1 MIRLIVRCGDE
12 TLRFELPGT
21 EAAVGSST
29 DNDIVIPFAGISRQH
44 ARLVPAEGGLL
55 VRDLASRNGVIA
67 DGVRVEETLLKI
79 GRAVHLGPA
88 TLSLEDGSTSDVVLA
103 IRMKRQPRRERGLG
117 STGADPALVDSRSPG
132 AALKVIRAFAASK
145 SLTRSS
151 SRHRLLS
158 ESREI
163 LGAISLTHFSLEA
176 SGDFAIAES
185 DGPLPDDALLK
196 EIAGEKPSRK
206 RKELSMIE
214 RTSPHALLLARL
226 GSAGILALFP
236 EPVMDEWKKDF
247 FGFLSSMLL
256 QRKGGTAPAAEI
268 AIPDHALRV
277 PTQMVVGSSISMG
290 RLMKELAATVH
301 SPLDILIL
309 GETGTGKE
317 LLARTIHE
325 SGPTPGGPFVAI
337 NCAAIPSEL
346 LESELFGVQGR
357 VATGVDPRQGLFV
370 KAHGGSIFLD
380 EIGELAMTLQA
391 KLLRFFQE
399 REVLPLGANTPRR
412 IVVRVISASNR
423 DLYQRVQDGAFRA
436 DLFYRLRSLQFHL
449 PPLRE
454 RKEDIPQLVLE
465 FVERAAEE
473 YGKEVRGVSRRAL
486 DLLIQHDW
494 PGNIR
499 ELEIEI
505 RRSVLVCPTG
515 SSLQSE
521 HLGTLKWLLRKA
533 SAVQPEAAPAVG
545 AGPASSDAKVPDT
558 LQKRLDDVERSAIE
572 EALQRSSGNRSLA
585 ARLLGITRNGLTMK
599 LARLGRSLRSK

>member
-12 TLRFELPGT
+12 TLKFELPAS

-29 DNDIVIPFAGISRQH
+29 DNDIVIPYAGISRRH
-44 ARLVPAEGGLL
+44 ARLVPADGGLL
-55 VRDLASRNGVIA
+55 VRDLASRNGVMA
-67 DGVRVEETLLKI
+67 EGVRVGETLLKI

-103 IRMKRQPRRERGLG
+103 IRVKNRPGRESGRR
-117 STGADPALVDSRSPG
+117 STSADPALMDAESPG
-132 AALKVIRAFAASK
+132 AALKLIRALAAPK
-145 SLTRSS
+145 GLGRPR

-158 ESREI
+158 ESRQV
-163 LGAISLTHFSLEA
+163 LGAGSLTHFTIET
-176 SGDFAIAES
+176 SGDFSIIES
-185 DGPLPDDALLK
+185 DGPLPDGAQLK
-196 EIAGEKPSRK
+196 EITTEKAVRK
-206 RKELSMIE
+206 RKELSVME
-214 RTSPHALLLARL
+214 GVSPHVLLLARF
-226 GSAGILALFP
+226 GPAGVLALFP
-236 EPVMDEWKKDF
+236 EPLIDEWKKDF
-247 FGFLSSMLL
+247 FGFLSSILL
-256 QRKGGTAPAAEI
+256 QRKGGATPAAAI
-268 AIPDHALRV
+268 ALPDHPLRV
-277 PTQMVVGSSISMG
+277 PPQMVVGSSISMG

-317 LLARTIHE
+317 LLATTIHE
-325 SGPTPGGPFVAI
+325 SGPNPGGPFVAI

-391 KLLRFFQE
+391 KLLRFIQE
-399 REVLPLGANTPRR
+399 REVLPLGASTPRK
-412 IVVRVISASNR
+412 INVRVISASNR
-423 DLYQRVQDGAFRA
+423 DLYERVQEGAFRA
-436 DLFYRLRSLQFHL
+436 DLFYRLRALQFHL

-473 YGKEVRGVSRRAL
+473 YGKDIRGVSRRAL
-486 DLLIQHDW
+486 DLLVRHDW

-505 RRSVLVCPTG
+505 RRSVLVCPNG
-515 SSLQSE
+515 SALQSE
-521 HLGTLKWLLRKA
+521 HLGTVKWLLRKA
-533 SAVQPEAAPAVG
+533 AGVQAASSAAESAPAAADPSG
-545 AGPASSDAKVPDT
+545 PDT
-558 LQKRLDDVERSAIE
+558 LRKRLDDVERRAIE
-572 EALQRSSGNRSLA
+572 EALHKASGNRSLA

-599 LARLGRSLRSK
+599 LSRLGRSQRSK